1 MLLVF
6 GAIVGVVVAVVA
18 YFFLKAVGEVQ
29 HYVFATLPDE
39 LGFSSQPA
47 WWPLPWLALAGLL
60 VALTIRYLPGT
71 AGHKPAEGFKTGG
84 PGAPDRAARHR
95 ARVLRDPVP
104 RRCARAG
111 GAADR
116 DR

>member
-29 HYVFATLPDE
+29 HYVFGTLPGE
-39 LGFSSQPA
+39 LGFSAQPA

-60 VALTIRYLPGT
+60 VGLTIRYLPGT

-84 PGAPDRAARHR
+84 PVRPIELPGI
-95 ARVLRDPVP
+95 VLASFATLLPSVLCSG
-104 RRCARAG
+104 RRR
-111 GAADR
+111 R
-116 DR
+116 